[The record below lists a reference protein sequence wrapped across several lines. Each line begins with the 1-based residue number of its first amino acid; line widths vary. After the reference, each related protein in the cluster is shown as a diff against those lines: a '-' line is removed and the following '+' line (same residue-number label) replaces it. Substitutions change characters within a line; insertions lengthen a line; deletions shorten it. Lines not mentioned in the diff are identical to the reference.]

1 MVKTIL
7 ILAANPKDTSRLRLD
22 QEVRE
27 IDSGL
32 QRSRKRD
39 NFILKQVWATRPSD
53 FRRAMLEFKPNIVH
67 FSGHG
72 AGGEGLAFE
81 DDTGNAKFINNEA
94 LSGFFKLFSNHVEC
108 VLLNACYSE
117 VQANAIAE
125 HIKYVIGMNKSI
137 GDNAAIEFAI
147 ALYDALGSGESIDFA
162 HNLACNAIIWLN
174 SDENLTSLIKS
185 NLTDEYLEK
194 NIKFEINMPDKI
206 ELATSKWLSSMSD
219 DIISL
224 LTEMDELAGLESA
237 KKYIHQSV
245 SRILLEKKLGK
256 NQNIRFEHII
266 FTGNPGTGKTTIAIL
281 LGRVLEL
288 LQVIKNGH
296 IVIASRSDFVGQF
309 MGETALK
316 TRDTVEKSLG
326 GILFI
331 DEAYSLYSNERDSFG
346 TESTSELISQM
357 EKYRNQLIVILS
369 GYPEEMEHF
378 LIGNPG
384 LRARFSTQVQFPDY
398 TFTELADIL
407 AMTTEKE
414 GFTLSQEAKL
424 KAQNYFQQR
433 KEKQPNGFGNAR
445 EVKALFEKIKANCA
459 ERIFKNNENLENR
472 PLITKEDIPESLD
485 LIAAQPCWPRS
496 GLNP

>member
-7 ILAANPKDTSRLRLD
+7 ILAANPKNTSRLRID

-72 AGGEGLAFE
+72 AGVEGIAFE
-81 DDTGNAKFINNEA
+81 DDTGNANFINNEA

-117 VQANAIAE
+117 VQASAIAK

-137 GDNAAIEFAI
+137 GDNVAIEFAI
-147 ALYDALGSGESIDFA
+147 AFYDALGSGESIDFSY
-162 HNLACNAIIWLN
+162 NLACNAIQWISN
-174 SDENLTSLIKS
+174 EVHLTPVIKS

-194 NIKFEINMPDKI
+194 NIKSETNKPDKI
-206 ELATSKWLSSMSD
+206 DLATSKWLSSMSD
-219 DIISL
+219 DINGL
-224 LTEMDELAGLESA
+224 LSEMDELIGMETA

-245 SRILLEKKLGK
+245 SRILLEKKLGRNK
-256 NQNIRFEHII
+256 NVRFEHIV
-266 FTGNPGTGKTTIAIL
+266 FTGNPGTGKTTVAIL
-281 LGRVLEL
+281 LARVLEL

-296 IVIASRSDFVGQF
+296 IVIASRSDFVAQYMGQ
-309 MGETALK
+309 TALK
-316 TRDTVEKSLG
+316 TRDTVEKSLD

-331 DEAYSLYSNERDSFG
+331 DEAYSLYSNEKDSFG
-346 TESTSELISQM
+346 AESISELISQM
-357 EKYRNQLIVILS
+357 EKYRNQLIVIFS
-369 GYPEEMEHF
+369 GYPEEMELF
-378 LIGNPG
+378 LTNNPG

-398 TFTELADIL
+398 TFIELAEIL
-407 AMTTEKE
+407 SMNTERE

-424 KAQNYFQQR
+424 KAQNYFKQR
-433 KEKQPNGFGNAR
+433 KDKQPNGFGNAR

-472 PLITKEDIPESLD
+472 PMIIEEDIPKAVD
-485 LIAAQPCWPRS
+485 LNSRPTRR
-496 GLNP
+496 